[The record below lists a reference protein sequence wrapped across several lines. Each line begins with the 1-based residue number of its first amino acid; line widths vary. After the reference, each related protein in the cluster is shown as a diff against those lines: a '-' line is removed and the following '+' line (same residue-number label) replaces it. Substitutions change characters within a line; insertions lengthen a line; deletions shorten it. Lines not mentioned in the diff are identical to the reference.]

1 MSRIKYYLLVFLL
14 VALDQI
20 TKLLVYDYLNLYES
34 IEISSFLSLTH
45 VHNYGAAFSFLA
57 SEDGWQQYF
66 LVAISSVASL
76 AIIVWIM
83 KTDKQQ
89 ILKLIALSLLLSG
102 AVGNLIDRAML
113 GFVIDFIDLH
123 YQNFYWPVFNV
134 ADSTITLGI
143 ILLIIA
149 DFKYSKKVSN
159 E

>member
-1 MSRIKYYLLVFLL
+1 MNVIKYYLLAFLL
-14 VALDQI
+14 VALDHI
-20 TKLLVYDYLNLYES
+20 TKLLVYDYLKLYES

-57 SEDGWQQYF
+57 NENGWQQYF
-66 LVAISSVASL
+66 LVIISSVASL
-76 AIIVWIM
+76 AIIIWIM

-89 ILKLIALSLLLSG
+89 ILKLIALSFILSG
-102 AVGNLIDRAML
+102 AVGNLIDRTIL

-134 ADSTITLGI
+134 ADSAITLGVI
-143 ILLIIA
+143 MLIIA